1 MFANYEYFVN
11 DQFSLPSERNR
22 SAFAVRT
29 VSARKKLLRTFG
41 HIFSNSAM
49 SAFGFAFLKLDS
61 AMAFQYAIIESTMAT
76 RSETLRD
83 GLGFFIAAP
92 PLDTAMS
99 PAFILNLAS
108 GPVEAHL
115 LRPSYLSE

>member
-22 SAFAVRT
+22 TAFAVRT

-41 HIFSNSAM
+41 HTRSKSAR
-49 SAFGFAFLKLDS
+49 SECGFAFLKFDS
-61 AMAFQYAIIESTMAT
+61 AMAFQYATIESTRAT

-83 GLGFFIAAP
+83 GIGFFICR
-92 PLDTAMS
+92 
-99 PAFILNLAS
+99 
-108 GPVEAHL
+108 VL
-115 LRPSYLSE
+115 LRHGNAARFSFECSVSVYLSIK